1 MSKFVCN
8 AEECPNMGVIYDFGD
23 DSPES
28 AECGGCHATLKPEPE
43 EQ

>member
-1 MSKFVCN
+1 
-8 AEECPNMGVIYDFGD
+8 MGVIYDFGD

-28 AECGGCHATLKPEPE
+28 AECGGCHETLKPE

>member
-1 MSKFVCN
+1 
-8 AEECPNMGVIYDFGD
+8 MGVEYDFGT

-28 AECGGCHATLKPEPE
+28 AECGGCHAILKPE